1 MAHTGAHLDLS
12 AFSSPEELSTLGL
25 DRLKSALIALGLKCG
40 GTLEVSVLLTP
51 QSSVLITII
60 FLGEVGETFPH
71 QGEETVGSQPKYIR
85 QDEAREGGQEGR
97 GQVERYRQAGGL
109 HLQVC

>member
-40 GTLEVSVLLTP
+40 GTL
-51 QSSVLITII
+51 Q
-60 FLGEVGETFPH
+60 
-71 QGEETVGSQPKYIR
+71 VGS
-85 QDEAREGGQEGR
+85 AAN
-97 GQVERYRQAGGL
+97 YRGL
-109 HLQVC
+109 HTNYISRRGLRDFSSPRGESCLI

>member
-40 GTLEVSVLLTP
+40 GTL
-51 QSSVLITII
+51 Q
-60 FLGEVGETFPH
+60 
-71 QGEETVGSQPKYIR
+71 VGSA
-85 QDEAREGGQEGR
+85 DTADCR
-97 GQVERYRQAGGL
+97 GYSYQIYF
-109 HLQVC
+109 

>member
-40 GTLEVSVLLTP
+40 GTLQVGSIDSAGCGES
-51 QSSVLITII
+51 II
-60 FLGEVGETFPH
+60 AMIFVGEV
-71 QGEETVGSQPKYIR
+71 
-85 QDEAREGGQEGR
+85 
-97 GQVERYRQAGGL
+97 
-109 HLQVC
+109 